1 MVSRCIIKTNNA
13 QIIEGECLGI
23 DNGFIFVQENGKL
36 KILNAMYLREVN
48 IDGILFN
55 IIFINEN
62 ENFLIPINLDTYI
75 ENVKN
80 IIEFIKNNPNIN
92 LEEIKNKVLDKF
104 IYEKEAQLNNLKQ
117 ENEALKIQLDEALK
131 KIKLFQD
138 TLNELQNKLDN
149 LNKANAIL
157 TEQLKKFSSGEIIT
171 EPIKEKLNE
180 FKMELEEKEN
190 EIIRLKEELEKIKNV
205 PNINLTESQLNI
217 LRAIE
222 EYQKKTNVD
231 PFKAIE
237 SYIKLV
243 SKASEKQ
250 ITQDKSKVETTKIQ
264 TQEIPQK
271 KDDLFPNIFQ
281 TTGKEVQQNIKSEIL
296 RQLKNYKEFNLSR
309 NKNLASTGSIKID
322 MVLKGGIP
330 YGNSIMVSYTPFA
343 GGDLFSLLLIY
354 GGLKSNEN
362 VYVILNGI
370 SKNDFLV
377 LFNTF
382 KSDLNDEELTRL
394 SIKEIDNIEDII
406 SEASNFVSK
415 NTEDR
420 ERFIVYN
427 IDKFLFN
434 GEISK
439 YTSYLNSIK
448 YSIKNTRKL
457 LFIFV
462 TYSKQFDRDIQLLS
476 TYFSALLEFHDQ
488 EIGDKI
494 IHTFRVQGIPAE
506 KYKWLSYNI
515 DGIEFDLESPNI
527 RTI

>member
-1 MVSRCIIKTNNA
+1 
-13 QIIEGECLGI
+13 
-23 DNGFIFVQENGKL
+23 
-36 KILNAMYLREVN
+36 
-48 IDGILFN
+48 
-55 IIFINEN
+55 
-62 ENFLIPINLDTYI
+62 
-75 ENVKN
+75 
-80 IIEFIKNNPNIN
+80 
-92 LEEIKNKVLDKF
+92 
-104 IYEKEAQLNNLKQ
+104 
-117 ENEALKIQLDEALK
+117 
-131 KIKLFQD
+131 
-138 TLNELQNKLDN
+138 
-149 LNKANAIL
+149 
-157 TEQLKKFSSGEIIT
+157 
-171 EPIKEKLNE
+171 
-180 FKMELEEKEN
+180 
-190 EIIRLKEELEKIKNV
+190 
-205 PNINLTESQLNI
+205 NLTESQLNI